1 VLFTFAFVRICYLFL
16 FFIQPNTSFL
26 PHKKTDRVEMTMTI
40 WENFMKIKFLGATHQ
55 VTGSS
60 YLLESAGMKIL
71 VDCGM
76 FQERDYYSRN
86 WETFPVPADQIQ
98 YVLLTHVHQ
107 DHSGLIP
114 KLVKEGFVGEI
125 LLTPASKE
133 LFPIVILDSARI
145 QQEDAAFKKKRHEKE
160 GRKGPYPEIPLYTV
174 QDAEK
179 CFPLLKAVP
188 YEEFFPLNNQ
198 IKVCFH
204 DAGHILGSAMIE
216 VVFQDDNGSRNIIF
230 SGDIGQWDKPL
241 LNNPTV
247 FEKADY
253 VVMESTYGDRNH
265 DSVQDIDDR
274 LSKVVNDAI
283 RSGGNVIIPTFA
295 IERAQELLYH
305 FSLLAHAKKIPHI
318 VIFLD
323 SPMAVEVTKVYEQ
336 NKNYFDKE
344 ALELFKNGQSPFG
357 FPGLKLIE
365 SIEGSKAINLIRGST
380 IIMAGSG
387 MISGGRIKHHLVR
400 EITRP
405 ESTLLFVGYQAIGTL
420 GRQIL
425 EGLSP
430 VRILGQT
437 YPVRIRI
444 ENFEG
449 LSAHAGMS
457 DLHRWINNFKVP
469 PKHVFLTHGE
479 EGSIKSLENYMHSK
493 PGWQVTAPTY
503 LEEYEL

>member
-1 VLFTFAFVRICYLFL
+1 
-16 FFIQPNTSFL
+16 
-26 PHKKTDRVEMTMTI
+26 
-40 WENFMKIKFLGATHQ
+40 MKLKFLGATHQ

-60 YLLESAGMKIL
+60 YLLEADGVKIL

-76 FQERDYYSRN
+76 FQERDFSARN
-86 WETFPVPADQIQ
+86 WAAFPVPPNQIQ
-98 YVLLTHVHQ
+98 YILLTHVHQ

-114 KLVKEGFVGEI
+114 KLVKEGFTGEI

-145 QQEDAAFKKKRHEKE
+145 QEEDAAFKKKRHDQEN
-160 GRKGPYPEIPLYTV
+160 RKGPYPEIPLYTV

-188 YEEFFPLNNQ
+188 YEEIFPINDQ

-216 VVFQDDNGSRNIIF
+216 VIFQDKNGPQNIIF

-241 LNNPTV
+241 LNNPSV
-247 FEKADY
+247 FDRADY
-253 VVMESTYGDRNH
+253 VVMESTYGDRDH
-265 DSVQDIDDR
+265 DNPQNIEDK
-274 LSKVVNDAI
+274 LSTVINDAI
-283 RSGGNVIIPTFA
+283 KTGGNVIIPTFA
-295 IERAQELLYH
+295 IERAQELLYY
-305 FSLLAHAKKIPHI
+305 FSSLARTKRIPYI
-318 VIFLD
+318 VTFLD
-323 SPMAVEVTKVYEQ
+323 SPMAVEVTKVFEQ
-336 NKNYFDKE
+336 STKYFDKE
-344 ALELFKNGQSPFG
+344 TLDILKTGQSPFD
-357 FPGLKLIE
+357 FPGLKLVE
-365 SIEGSKAINLIRGST
+365 SIEASKAINPIKGST

-400 EITRP
+400 EVTRP
-405 ESTLLFVGYQAIGTL
+405 ESTLLFVGYQAVGTL
-420 GRQIL
+420 GRQIVD
-425 EGLSP
+425 GASP
-430 VRILGQT
+430 VRILGQS

-444 ENFEG
+444 ENIDG

-457 DLHRWINNFKVP
+457 DLHRWLNNFKSP

-479 EGSIKSLENYMHSK
+479 EASMLSLENYLHSK
-493 PGWQVTAPTY
+493 GGWEVSAPAY